1 MSKKMLIILP
11 TAVLSLFLCISPSF
25 RYFFCSFPCSFIQHL
40 PAVVRIRSFCLAL
53 KYDEQWKCNCSISL
67 FSLLLLLLMLLLL
80 LLLLLQLFGA
90 VLLLLR
96 LLFAFWSTTG
106 LPSLMTLMS
115 FIFISSCCCL
125 FALLAWFAVDD
136 VHHTLK
142 VLRLSY
148 FSRVSVFISLS
159 HWVFRQAQKTFL
171 CGCHAAVDSASALS
185 TLLLLCHNFFVVK
198 YASASSVPS
207 FTFPFRFKLVKDS
220 RELGSKLR
228 VGPKNFRR
236 LTTLAID
243 STWEGSHSAFAVMSR
258 RFALTVKL
266 DGLSELSMN

>member
-1 MSKKMLIILP
+1 M
-11 TAVLSLFLCISPSF
+11 
-25 RYFFCSFPCSFIQHL
+25 
-40 PAVVRIRSFCLAL
+40 
-53 KYDEQWKCNCSISL
+53 
-67 FSLLLLLLMLLLL
+67 LLL
-80 LLLLLQLFGA
+80 LLLLLQLFGT

-148 FSRVSVFISLS
+148 FSRASVFTSL
-159 HWVFRQAQKTFL
+159 FL
-171 CGCHAAVDSASALS
+171 IGFFGRLRKLFYAVVMPPS
-185 TLLLLCHNFFVVK
+185 TAPAPCQLYFCCVIIFLLLTTPLLHQ
-198 YASASSVPS
+198 SPPS
-207 FTFPFRFKLVKDS
+207 PFRFKLVKDS

-243 STWEGSHSAFAVMSR
+243 STWEGSHFIPPPLLLAVMSR
-258 RFALTVKL
+258 RSALTVKL
-266 DGLSELSMN
+266 DGLSELSTN

>member
-1 MSKKMLIILP
+1 MSKKMLIIRS

-25 RYFFCSFPCSFIQHL
+25 RYFFCSFPCSFLQHL

-80 LLLLLQLFGA
+80 LLLQFFGA
-90 VLLLLR
+90 VLLLR

-148 FSRVSVFISLS
+148 FARVSVFTSLS

-185 TLLLLCHNFFVVK
+185 TLLLLCHNFVVVK

-207 FTFPFRFKLVKDS
+207 LPLP
-220 RELGSKLR
+220 LPL
-228 VGPKNFRR
+228 
-236 LTTLAID
+236 
-243 STWEGSHSAFAVMSR
+243 
-258 RFALTVKL
+258 
-266 DGLSELSMN
+266 